1 MDMKQTGR
9 EIDKSNGH
17 YVGQIVRFFNP
28 WNGDRSEQIA
38 EGKVIEVDHWMQTLT
53 VFINTAQVKE
63 AHWFVGNK
71 QVVKMSNPHIEV
83 LALEDRQDA

>member
-38 EGKVIEVDHWMQTLT
+38 DGKVIEVNHAMQTLT
-53 VFINTAQVKE
+53 VFIRTAQVEE
-63 AHWFVGNK
+63 AQWFVGNK
-71 QVVKMSNPHIEV
+71 QVVKMSNPFIEV
-83 LALEDRQDA
+83 LAPEDS

>member
-38 EGKVIEVDHWMQTLT
+38 DGKVIEVNHAMQTLT
-53 VFINTAQVKE
+53 VFIRTAQAEE
-63 AHWFVGNK
+63 AQWFVGNK
-71 QVVKMSNPHIEV
+71 QVVKMSNPLIEV
-83 LALEDRQDA
+83 LDPEDS

>member
-1 MDMKQTGR
+1 MDMNQTGR
-9 EIDKSNGH
+9 KIDKSVG
-17 YVGQIVRFFNP
+17 YQVGQVVRFFNP
-28 WNGDRSEQIA
+28 FNGDRSEQIA

-71 QVVKMSNPHIEV
+71 QVVKMGNPYIEV
-83 LALEDRQDA
+83 LASEDR

>member
-1 MDMKQTGR
+1 MIIET
-9 EIDKSNGH
+9 DKS
-17 YVGQIVRFFNP
+17 VGYHPGQLVRFFNP

-38 EGKVIEVDHWMQTLT
+38 EGKVIEVDHAMQTLT

-71 QVVKMSNPHIEV
+71 QVVKMSNPFIEV
-83 LALEDRQDA
+83 LNSEEL

>member
-9 EIDKSNGH
+9 KIDKSNEH
-17 YVGQIVRFFNP
+17 QVGQVVRFFNP
-28 WNGDRSEQIA
+28 FNGDRSEQIA
-38 EGKVIEVDHWMQTLT
+38 EGKIIDIDHWEQTLT

-71 QVVKMSNPHIEV
+71 QVVKMSNPYIEV
-83 LALEDRQDA
+83 LNPEDR

>member
-1 MDMKQTGR
+1 MAMKQTGR
-9 EIDKSNGH
+9 EIDKTVGYH
-17 YVGQIVRFFNP
+17 VGQLVKFFNP
-28 WNGDRSEQIA
+28 WNDDRSEQIA

-71 QVVKMSNPHIEV
+71 QVVKMSNPFIEV
-83 LALEDRQDA
+83 RDLEEEL

>member
-1 MDMKQTGR
+1 MDMKQVGR
-9 EIDKSNGH
+9 NDKSVG
-17 YVGQIVRFFNP
+17 YQVGQAVKFFNP

-71 QVVKMSNPHIEV
+71 QVVKMSNPFIEV
-83 LALEDRQDA
+83 LASEDN